1 MGENDRGQR
10 RTQVSE
16 ERKMVYYV
24 GGGIQV
30 LGGLCFFIAFISFI
44 VNFGNFNNFELKAK
58 IFGGLA
64 FGGIVLLGVGAFV
77 RNIGAMGAAGS
88 GVILDPEQARKDVE
102 PYSRMTG
109 GVIKDTLDEADIH
122 IGNKPAEPQA
132 PQVKVRCREC
142 KALNDEDALFCK
154 ACGKEL

>member
-1 MGENDRGQR
+1 MGEDNRRAR

-16 ERKMVYYV
+16 ERKTVYYV
-24 GGGIQV
+24 GGGISV
-30 LGGLCFFIAFISFI
+30 LGGLCFVIAFSGFI
-44 VNFGNFNNFELKAK
+44 VNFGNFENFHTKAK

-64 FGGIVLLGVGAFV
+64 FAGIVLLGVGAFV

-102 PYSRMTG
+102 PYSRMAG
-109 GVIKDTLDEADIH
+109 GIIKDTLDEADIH
-122 IGNKPAEPQA
+122 IGSKPAGPQA

-142 KALNDEDALFCK
+142 KVLNDEDALFCK